1 MTHFCLPQG
10 QAQPADNTDAAAT
23 AFLDTQ
29 LMRAVDIVN
38 MDLRQE
44 CRQVGTARPDGFYS
58 GSLCNQNLYTT
69 ASPTSGTRRFRLRT
83 LDVDARQL

>member
-1 MTHFCLPQG
+1 LPQG
-10 QAQPADNTDAAAT
+10 QASASQPADNTDAAAT

-29 LMRAVDIVN
+29 VMRAVDIVN

-58 GSLCNQNLYTT
+58 GSLCSQNCTRLH
-69 ASPTSGTRRFRLRT
+69 ASISIANP
-83 LDVDARQL
+83 